1 MIMENNYTIG
11 SRLKEERERLGIS
24 QGKFCTLGGVTRK
37 TQGNYESDIRRPDAD
52 YLAAIAKAGA
62 DVLYI
67 VTGHRTNESGET
79 PIGAKDESGYYQDT
93 PTSPGVLDMES
104 LEIAVECAELHLK
117 LMKRTVSPAKFAKLI
132 GILYDEISQ
141 DDEDEIDDNKVIR
154 LIDLASEEDE
164 NEQEEEMADQDKKI
178 S

>member
-1 MIMENNYTIG
+1 MNTEHYFSQVMD
-11 SRLKEERERLGIS
+11 RLKMEAEIKTDSALAGLLKMS
-24 QGKFCTLGGVTRK
+24 PTAFSNRK
-37 TQGNYESDIRRPDAD
+37 KSGSVPYEQIIEVADSRKMDIGW
-52 YLAAIAKAGA
+52 IF
-62 DVLYI
+62 
-67 VTGHRTNESGET
+67 TGHRTNESEKS
-79 PIGAKDESGYYQDT
+79 PIGAKDETGYYQNT